1 MENENL
7 QKLNEEYNLIKQQYE
22 EAQKEYK
29 NISSQC
35 DIINAELS
43 LMNCFSNSKEEI
55 AQKEKELKLLKDR
68 LFDIQETMQSLFI
81 TKLQKGMELQS
92 KMHPCALKQNNK
104 PITKTL
110 VKQNN

>member
-22 EAQKEYK
+22 EAQQEYQS
-29 NISSQC
+29 IISQC

-43 LMNCFSNSKEEI
+43 LMNCFSNSKEDI
-55 AQKEKELKLLKDR
+55 TQKQEELKILKDR
-68 LFDIQETMQSLFI
+68 LFDVQKTIQSLFI
-81 TKLQKGMELQS
+81 IKLQKGMELQS
-92 KMHPCALKQNNK
+92 KMYPCALREQTKS

-110 VKQNN
+110 AKNS

>member
-1 MENENL
+1 MENEYL
-7 QKLNEEYNLIKQQYE
+7 KRLAEEYNYIKKLYE

-81 TKLQKGMELQS
+81 TKLQKGIELQS
-92 KMHPCALKQNNK
+92 KMYPCALREQTKS

-110 VKQNN
+110 AKNS